1 MIEIEA
7 TDFKET
13 TKDKVITPEK
23 EEKRYLECA
32 SSELSGNYSLFYY
45 RDGYLTAYNED
56 AKVENYFTVEH
67 FNTKF
72 LKQNDIQQLEP
83 VLYQQNPVG

>member
-7 TDFKET
+7 TEFKET
-13 TKDKVITPEK
+13 TKDKVITFEK
-23 EEKRYLECA
+23 EEKLYLECA
-32 SSELSGNYSLFYY
+32 SSERSGNYSLFYY
-45 RDGYLTAYNED
+45 SDGYLTAYNED

-67 FNTKF
+67 FKTKF
-72 LKQNDIQQLEP
+72 LKQHDIQQLEP